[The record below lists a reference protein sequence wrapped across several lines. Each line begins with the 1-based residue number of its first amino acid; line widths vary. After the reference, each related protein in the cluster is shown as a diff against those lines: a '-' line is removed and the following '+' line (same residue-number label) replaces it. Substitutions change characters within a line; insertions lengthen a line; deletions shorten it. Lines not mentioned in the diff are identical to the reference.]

1 MTTRNP
7 IGGLDAL
14 ADGWEPTSPRPKVQE
29 GPVGPQT
36 PPTVPPMNFTTTLH
50 LIQVND
56 AAPSTPP
63 ESAANAPE
71 AQHAAVAI
79 MDMGRSLSVLDGM
92 DTSGRLPEP
101 NRPGL
106 MPCVAMLFAVRRF
119 SRGGFPCAQVFQFQI
134 MDMAR
139 RFMEALGGSADG
151 VAA

>member
-50 LIQVND
+50 LIQVNERCAAIEARLAALEAN

-71 AQHAAVAI
+71 GSPFDGVT
-79 MDMGRSLSVLDGM
+79 GEEVLDAI
-92 DTSGRLPEP
+92 RIW
-101 NRPGL
+101 RKVQA
-106 MPCVAMLFAVRRF
+106 CVPL
-119 SRGGFPCAQVFQFQI
+119 
-134 MDMAR
+134 
-139 RFMEALGGSADG
+139 ALGAHVNAPPTMTVCFEGNETPYAFRLLAWLKDG
-151 VAA
+151 AE

>member
-1 MTTRNP
+1 MTT
-7 IGGLDAL
+7 D
-14 ADGWEPTSPRPKVQE
+14 PKR
-29 GPVGPQT
+29 
-36 PPTVPPMNFTTTLH
+36 LH
-50 LIQVND
+50 SIY
-56 AAPSTPP
+56 
-63 ESAANAPE
+63 SAAAAIEVANHREAAIVGGIVASLTARDRIE
-71 AQHAAVAI
+71 LKYAQHAAVAI